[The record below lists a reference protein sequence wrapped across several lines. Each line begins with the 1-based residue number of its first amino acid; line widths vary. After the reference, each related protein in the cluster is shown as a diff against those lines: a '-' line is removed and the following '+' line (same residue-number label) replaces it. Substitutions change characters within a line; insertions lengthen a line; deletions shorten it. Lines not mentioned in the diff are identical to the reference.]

1 MFNQKE
7 ARSHNG
13 KRTISSINS
22 VEKTGQARTNEQND
36 HYLTYLLYIKIS

>member
-13 KRTISSINS
+13 KRTISSING
-22 VEKTGQARTNEQND
+22 VEKTGQAQMNKMITIL
-36 HYLTYLLYIKIS
+36 LTYYI

>member
-13 KRTISSINS
+13 KRTISSTNDIG
-22 VEKTGQARTNEQND
+22 ETGYSQENKIGLN
-36 HYLTYLLYIKIS
+36 LLHTQ